1 MAAGYNYDAILMDCL
16 MPELDGFQATREIR
30 KGEGARHVPI
40 IAMTALSMPGDR
52 ERCLAAGMD
61 DYLSKPIRR
70 TALDAALLR
79 WLPSDDRPQ
88 KTDEEPQTTDD
99 QPQTSDDQPRT
110 DDQDHSA
117 SDGEGAHNGVAT
129 TADSASEP
137 PADVLDLAVILQLRE
152 TLSREMRRQLI
163 ETFEEQQATCVADIV
178 AAVQRDDRDAIRS
191 AAHLLKGSSASLGA
205 MRLRLCCERLEHVGR
220 SQDAHVDDTQIAEL
234 RVGVAEAGRA
244 LGEQLA

>member
-1 MAAGYNYDAILMDCL
+1 

-30 KGEGARHVPI
+30 RGEGARHVPI

-70 TALDAALLR
+70 NALDAALLR
-79 WLPSDDRPQ
+79 WLPSDDQ
-88 KTDEEPQTTDD
+88 SQTTDD
-99 QPQTSDDQPRT
+99 QPQAE
-110 DDQDHSA
+110 SA
-117 SDGEGAHNGVAT
+117 SNGLLAPNGEVIPV
-129 TADSASEP
+129 DSASEP
-137 PADVLDLAVILQLRE
+137 PAEVLDQAIILQLRE

-163 ETFEEQQATCVADIV
+163 ETFEEQQARCLADIV
-178 AAVQRDDRDAIRS
+178 TAVERDDRSEIRS

-205 MRLRLCCERLEHVGR
+205 TRLRLCCERLEHVGR
-220 SQDAHVDDTQIAEL
+220 SQDARVGDAQITEL
-234 RVGVAEAGRA
+234 RVAAAEAGRA